1 MTQTAPRKRTGRST
15 SKRTGGRARGG
26 TTDASTTEGR
36 EARTEEQA
44 APKPEGSSPG
54 APSSEPSPE
63 AAEAVTG
70 LDMVLVDGARGPLRR
85 FVPPARTTAN
95 FAKALAG
102 KPDVV
107 GKRARYLA
115 RELGR
120 IGVGRSEVEPN
131 KKDKRFADPA
141 WAGNPLLHRVM
152 QAHIA
157 TAQTAAKLVEDAEL
171 DWQDEERV
179 RFTLTNIVDA
189 LAPSNTPLNPLLWK
203 AVIDTGGKSAVRG
216 VRRAVRDLVNPPRVP
231 SMVDEDAFTVGED
244 LAVTPGSVVFRTDVF
259 ELIQYTPTTPQ
270 VRTVPLLMVP
280 PTINKFYI
288 ADLAPGRSIVE
299 HYVASG
305 QQVFMI
311 SWRNPDERHADWGLD
326 TYGQAILD
334 AMDAVE
340 KATGSPTTSL
350 QAFCSGGIITSMLL
364 AHLAEQGR
372 LDRVA
377 SASFAVTVLDWTR
390 AGTVGA
396 LMDPEA
402 VREAV
407 EKSRRKGYLDGAAL
421 AEVFA
426 WLRPNDLVWNYWVN
440 NYLQGKAPAAFD
452 ILYWNA
458 DTTRMSAG
466 LHRDFIQLALDNAL
480 TKPGTAT
487 MLGTPVDLSTIDVD
501 TYVTAGIADHLC
513 PWQACYKTTQLLG
526 GESRFILSTNGHIAS
541 LVNPPT
547 NPKSTFQVATST
559 PPSPDEWLAQAE
571 TTKGSWWPDYMA
583 WLGERSGEEI
593 PAPESLGGDLEVLG
607 DAPGTYVFD
616 K

>member
-1 MTQTAPRKRTGRST
+1 MTQVAPRERAGRGA
-15 SKRTGGRARGG
+15 GGRADGRARAG
-26 TTDASTTEGR
+26 TTDATTTEGR
-36 EARTEEQA
+36 EAAATAPERSEKSAQKPVAPPDAPTEA
-44 APKPEGSSPG
+44 T
-54 APSSEPSPE
+54 
-63 AAEAVTG
+63 EAVTG

-85 FVPPARTTAN
+85 FVPPARTTLS
-95 FAKALAG
+95 FARALAG

-107 GKRARYLA
+107 GKRARYLV

-120 IGVGRSEVEPN
+120 IGVGRSEVAPHP
-131 KKDKRFADPA
+131 KDKRFADPA
-141 WAGNPLLHRVM
+141 WSGNPLLQRVM

-157 TAQTAAKLVEDAEL
+157 TAQTAAKLVDDADL
-171 DWQDEERV
+171 GWQDEERI
-179 RFTLTNIVDA
+179 RFTLTNVVDA

-203 AVIDTGGKSAVRG
+203 AVIDTGGKNAVRG
-216 VRRAVRDLVNPPRVP
+216 ARRMLRDLVAPPRVP
-231 SMVDEDAFTVGED
+231 SMVEPDAFTVGED
-244 LAVTPGSVVFRTDVF
+244 LAVTPGAVVFRSDVF
-259 ELIQYTPTTPQ
+259 ELIQYRPVTEQ
-270 VRTVPLLMVP
+270 VREVPLVMVP
-280 PTINKFYI
+280 PTINKYYI

-299 HYVASG
+299 HYVGAG

-340 KATGSPTTSL
+340 RVTGSRRVAL
-350 QAFCSGGIITSMLL
+350 QAFCSGGIITAMLL
-364 AHLAEQGR
+364 AHLAATGR
-372 LDRVA
+372 QDRIA
-377 SASFAVTVLDWTR
+377 AASFAVTVLDWAR

-407 EKSRRKGYLDGAAL
+407 EKSRKKGYLDGAAL

-440 NYLQGKAPAAFD
+440 NYLQGKPPAAFD

-458 DTTRMSAG
+458 DTTRMSAA
-466 LHRDFIQLALDNAL
+466 LHKDFIELAIANAL
-480 TKPGTAT
+480 TEPGATT
-487 MLGTPVDLSTIDVD
+487 MLGTPVDLSAVDVD
-501 TYVTAGIADHLC
+501 TYVTAGVADHLC
-513 PWQACYKTTQLLG
+513 PWQACYRTTQLLG
-526 GESRFILSTNGHIAS
+526 GESRFVLSTNGHIAS

-547 NPKSTFQVATST
+547 NPKSTFQVAGST
-559 PPSPDEWLAQAE
+559 PPDPDEWLQRAE
-571 TTKGSWWPDYMA
+571 TVKGSWWPDFA
-583 WLGERSGEEI
+583 SWLGERSGEQI
-593 PAPESLGGDLEVLG
+593 PAPDRLGGDLEVLA